1 MKRKSAVLVLEDGTV
16 FYGKSFGAEGQSA
29 GEVVFNTSITGY
41 QEILTDPSYKGQIVT
56 MTFPLIGNY
65 GVNIIDIE
73 SLALHVEGIVV
84 KEYCDYPS
92 NWRHQK
98 SLGGYLLDNGVV
110 GIDGIDTRAL
120 TRHIR
125 DNGEQNGI
133 ITTDVSDL
141 ALLVK
146 RAKELPGL
154 EGQDLVKKVTTQE
167 KYDWQ
172 YMEPFMA
179 DSVSLA
185 GQKSFVLGDSRK
197 KKYKVLVY
205 DCGVKFNILRELNFR
220 GCDVVVVPATF
231 SAEDVLGFSPDGV
244 LFSNG
249 PGDPGA
255 VLNMIENAKGL
266 LGKVPIMGIC
276 LGHQILSL
284 ALGCKTYKL
293 KFGHHGGNHPVL
305 DLVTGKVA
313 ITAQNHGFAVDFD
326 SVPVG
331 VSSCIGSVKVTHLNM
346 NDNSVEGIECDSIQ
360 MFSVQYH
367 PEASPG
373 PHDTSFLF
381 DKFLKKMS
389 AFNG

>member
-1 MKRKSAVLVLEDGTV
+1 MKRKSAILVLEDGAV
-16 FYGKSFGAEGQSA
+16 FYGSSFGADGEGA

-65 GVNIIDIE
+65 GINVEDVE
-73 SLALHVEGIVV
+73 SLSLYAEGLIVR
-84 KEYCDYPS
+84 ESCSYPS

-98 SLGGYLLDNGVV
+98 SLDEYLCENGVV
-110 GIDGIDTRAL
+110 GIDGVDTRAL

-133 ITTDVSDL
+133 ISTDLSDIDML
-141 ALLVK
+141 ISK
-146 RAKELPGL
+146 AKELPGL
-154 EGQDLVKKVTTQE
+154 EGQDLVKKVTTKE
-167 KYDWQ
+167 MYDWR
-172 YMEPFMA
+172 YKESFM
-179 DSVSLA
+179 DGFGSVEK
-185 GQKSFVLGDSRK
+185 QKSFILDDLENK
-197 KKYKVLVY
+197 KFTVVVY
-205 DCGVKFNILRELNFR
+205 DCGVKLNILRELSFR
-220 GCDVVVVPATF
+220 GCNIIVVPAFF
-231 SAEDVLGFSPDGV
+231 SASEVLGFDPDGV

-255 VLNMIENAKGL
+255 VLNMVDNAKGL
-266 LGKVPIMGIC
+266 LGKVPVMGIC

-293 KFGHHGGNHPVL
+293 RFGHHGGNHPVV
-305 DLVTGKVA
+305 DLKTGKVA

-326 SVPVG
+326 SVSRE
-331 VSSCIGSVKVTHLNM
+331 VSAAFGAVNVTHLNM
-346 NDNSVEGIECDSIQ
+346 NDNSVEGLECDDIQ

-367 PEASPG
+367 PESSPG

-381 DKFLKKMS
+381 DEFLKKMS
-389 AFNG
+389 A